1 MTDLFK
7 NILTTVVNVSLN
19 LCSFMFICVVASSKV
34 EENFTSSA
42 ALTEVAAA
50 IY

>member
-1 MTDLFK
+1 MFLSTY
-7 NILTTVVNVSLN
+7 VHS
-19 LCSFMFICVVASSKV
+19 FICVVASSKV

-50 IY
+50 IF